1 MEKPATTAFPLAPCI
16 RARWSPRAFA
26 ETPPA
31 TAELGSLLEAFRWAA
46 SCFNDQPWRLIVG
59 RKGQG
64 DTWHRLL
71 DCLAPGNQAWCAR
84 VPVLMLSVA
93 VPEFRHNGRPNRHW
107 QHDVGMASAQ
117 LALQAIS
124 MGLAT
129 HFMAGFDR
137 AKARAAFGIPEACEP
152 MAAIAVGRPAE
163 PDILPEATRA
173 RELAPRRRLELP
185 EIAFGSSWGEPLPLG

>member
-1 MEKPATTAFPLAPCI
+1 LAAYPLAPI
-16 RARWSPRAFA
+16 VRDRWSPRAFA
-26 ETPPA
+26 VTA
-31 TAELGSLLEAFRWAA
+31 LADAELGALLEAFRWAA
-46 SCFNDQPWRLIVG
+46 SSFNDQPWRLIVT
-59 RKGQG
+59 RKVEGEGWQ
-64 DTWHRLL
+64 RLY
-71 DCLAPGNQAWCAR
+71 DCLSPGNQAWCAG

-117 LALQAIS
+117 LALQATS

-137 AKARAAFGIPEACEP
+137 GKARAAFGVPEACEP

-163 PDILPEATRA
+163 PETLPEAIRVKET
-173 RELAPRRRLELP
+173 APRRRLALA
-185 EIAFGSSWGEPLPLG
+185 EIAFGGRWGEPLPIG